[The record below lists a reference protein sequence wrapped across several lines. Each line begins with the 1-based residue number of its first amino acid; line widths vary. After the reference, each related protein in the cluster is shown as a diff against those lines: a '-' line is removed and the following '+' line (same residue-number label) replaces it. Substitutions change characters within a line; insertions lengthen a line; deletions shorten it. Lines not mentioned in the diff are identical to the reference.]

1 MNFCGRWLLLLLAIS
16 VTLGCSEKKSTNEI
30 DDRTSPT
37 YQGPAEEAYCSTA
50 SAVASPVTITG
61 TAKFQWR
68 QTFGNLIVGGLG
80 AIENTT
86 KPIRRAEVRAKNEA
100 GTVVQCGETDSS
112 GSFSLDLPGNTGTYT
127 IEVNSRAFNDYAKAS
142 VLNKPEFNQFY
153 TITTTVASDSSTS
166 VGTMT
171 APATASAN
179 VIAGAFNI
187 LDQIVEANTYL
198 KTYAGTGTCA
208 SMGCTEINVAPKVN
222 AYWVAGFNPGS
233 YVGTSGGL
241 SFYLPNY
248 ARLFI
253 LGGINGNTTEADT
266 DHFDNSII
274 LHEFGH
280 FLEDQVFK
288 SNSPGGSHDG
298 QSVIDPR
305 LAWSEGWGNFFQ
317 AAVRNSADYVD
328 SQGNTDGSTSLI
340 FNANIEDNTN
350 NTYDDP
356 KPGGSDLSK
365 GYGTNGEG
373 NFREFSVSRVLWDSI
388 DSANDSESITGGF
401 SELWSVVTNQSWG
414 WLASKW
420 KFRSLGLFHKLQS
433 EMGGSATDWSSI
445 RALERQVNS
454 RREYAQYIT
463 PDASCADANYFVT
476 IDPDSAVSGS
486 PNTDYFENYDFYHLS
501 LTSAFTGTFLLE
513 YSDSNGAGTKIDLDI
528 RILDKDGRI
537 NNSSDIVAQNI
548 DDNAS
553 SSPSVAESTSISNL
567 SLPAGDY
574 LIQIFSWNG
583 TGTPAQYNMKLNNI
597 KLCLKDP

>member
-1 MNFCGRWLLLLLAIS
+1 MLLAAS
-16 VTLGCSEKKSTNEI
+16 AVMGCSEKKNVDEI
-30 DDRTSPT
+30 DNRTSPT
-37 YQGPAEEAYCSTA
+37 YQGPAEEAYCSTV

-61 TAKFQWR
+61 TATFQWR
-68 QTFGNLIVGGLG
+68 KTFGNLIAGGLG
-80 AIENTT
+80 SIEATT
-86 KPIRRAEVRAKNEA
+86 KPIRRAEVRAKNAA
-100 GTVVQCGETDSS
+100 GTVVQCGVTDGS
-112 GSFSLDLPGNTGTYT
+112 GNFSLDLPGNTGTYT
-127 IEVNSRAFNDYAKAS
+127 IEVNSRALNDYAKVS

-153 TITTTVASDSSTS
+153 TITTTVASSSTTS

-171 APATASAN
+171 APASTSAN

-187 LDQIVEANTYL
+187 LDQIVDANAYL
-198 KTYAGTGTCA
+198 KTNVGTGTCS

-233 YVGTSGGL
+233 YVGTSSGL
-241 SFYLPNY
+241 SFYLPGY
-248 ARLFI
+248 SRLFI
-253 LGGINGNTTEADT
+253 LGGINGNTTESDT

-274 LHEFGH
+274 LHEFAH

-288 SNSPGGSHDG
+288 SDSPGGSHDG

-328 SQGNTDGSTSLI
+328 SQGNSDGSTSLI
-340 FNANIEDNTN
+340 FDADIEDSTN
-350 NTYDDP
+350 NSYDDP

-388 DSANDSESITGGF
+388 DTVNDSESITGGF
-401 SELWSVVTNQSWG
+401 PELWSVVTNQSWG

-433 EMGGSATDWSSI
+433 AMGGSATDWSSI
-445 RALERQVNS
+445 RTLERQINS
-454 RREYAQYIT
+454 RREYAQYVT
-463 PDASCADANYFVT
+463 PDASCADANYYVN
-476 IDPDSAVSGS
+476 IDPDSAVSGN
-486 PNTDYFENYDFYHLS
+486 PNTDYFENYDFYHLA
-501 LTSAFTGTFLLE
+501 LTSALSGTLVLE
-513 YSDSNGAGTKIDLDI
+513 YQDLDSSSTKIDLDI
-528 RILDKDGRI
+528 RILDSDGRI
-537 NNSSDIVAQNI
+537 NNSSDIIAQNI
-548 DDNAS
+548 SDNAS
-553 SSPSVAESTSISNL
+553 SSPSVAESTSLALN
-567 SLPAGDY
+567 LPAGDY

-583 TGTPAQYNMKLNNI
+583 TGTPARYNMKLNNT

>member
-1 MNFCGRWLLLLLAIS
+1 MLLAAS
-16 VTLGCSEKKSTNEI
+16 VAMGCSEKKNTDEL

-37 YQGPAEEAYCSTA
+37 YQGPAEEAYCSTV

-61 TAKFQWR
+61 TAAFQWR

-80 AIENTT
+80 SIEATT

-100 GTVVQCGETDSS
+100 GTVIQCGETDNS
-112 GSFSLDLPGNTGTYT
+112 GNFSLDLPGSTGTYT
-127 IEVNSRAFNDYAKAS
+127 IEVNSRANNDYAKVS

-153 TITTTVASDSSTS
+153 TITTTVSSDSSTS

-171 APATASAN
+171 APATTSAN

-187 LDQIVEANTYL
+187 LDQIVEANAYL
-198 KTYAGTGTCA
+198 KTNVGTGTC
-208 SMGCTEINVAPKVN
+208 SGMGCTELNVAPKVN

-233 YVGTSGGL
+233 YVGTSSGL
-241 SFYLPNY
+241 SFYLPGY
-248 ARLFI
+248 SRLFI
-253 LGGINGNTTEADT
+253 LGGINGNTTTSDT

-288 SNSPGGSHDG
+288 SDSPGGSHDG

-328 SQGNTDGSTSLI
+328 SSGNTDGSTSLI
-340 FNANIEDNTN
+340 FDADIEDNTN

-356 KPGGSDLSK
+356 KPGGSDLGK

-373 NFREFSVSRVLWDSI
+373 NFREFAVSRVLWDSI
-388 DSANDSESITGGF
+388 DTVNDSESITGGF
-401 SELWSVVTNQSWG
+401 AELWSVVTNQSWG
-414 WLASKW
+414 WLANKW
-420 KFRSLGLFHKLQS
+420 KFRSVGLFHKLQS
-433 EMGGSATDWSSI
+433 EMTGSTDWSGL
-445 RALERQVNS
+445 RTLERQVNS
-454 RREYAQYIT
+454 RREYAQYVT
-463 PDASCADANYFVT
+463 PDASCSNANWNVI

-501 LTSAFTGTFLLE
+501 LASAFSGTLLLQ
-513 YSDSNGAGTKIDLDI
+513 YADNDNASTKIDLDI
-528 RILDKDGRI
+528 RVLDSDGRI

-548 DDNAS
+548 EDNDS
-553 SSPSVAESTSISNL
+553 SSPTVAESTSLALN
-567 SLPAGDY
+567 LPAGDY

-583 TGTPAQYNMKLNNI
+583 TGTPATYNMQLNNV